1 MFSSF
6 YQPTIRISID
16 CKTRPVISFLTRK
29 FRASKH
35 FWRWR
40 DDCIQRQTFFSTIH
54 AGEPDKLRHNH
65 GRKCLDRADSA
76 NACVLNFN
84 IPGQGT
90 ETLYNMYLDPFHLYF
105 VGFSFCQKCVSF
117 RVLGTKNETSFFA
130 CVWPARVTFCKS
142 GEVTD
147 RTKQTRGKGSQGRE
161 RKKRSSFFPANL
173 V

>member
-1 MFSSF
+1 MLEN
-6 YQPTIRISID
+6 PTNCGIITAVNVWI
-16 CKTRPVISFLTRK
+16 
-29 FRASKH
+29 
-35 FWRWR
+35 
-40 DDCIQRQTFFSTIH
+40 
-54 AGEPDKLRHNH
+54 G
-65 GRKCLDRADSA
+65 ADSA

-117 RVLGTKNETSFFA
+117 RVLGTKNATSFFA

-142 GEVTD
+142 GEVAD
-147 RTKQTRGKGSQGRE
+147 RTKQGRE